1 MDGRFGYSPLDPAL
15 RPPKEFGLSSMR
27 QTVII
32 IPARLGSTRLARKM
46 LLSGTGKPLLQ
57 HTYEAASRAK
67 QADRVI
73 VATDSEEILE
83 AVQKFGGEVQM
94 TLPTHQSGTD
104 RIAEVA
110 AKLTNCELVI
120 NVQGDEPEMSPD
132 VIDQVAEQ
140 LHDQPDVPVSTAAC
154 PIRYEALIHD
164 PSCVKVV
171 MDRHGRALY
180 FSRSPIPF
188 PRQWDATWLQTE
200 PARYFQ
206 HLGIYAYRR
215 SFLLSFAN
223 LPVSVAEQTESLE
236 QLRVLQA
243 GFPIAVARVEAHSKG
258 IDTAEDYAAFVSR
271 HRVVSSQVD

>member
-1 MDGRFGYSPLDPAL
+1 M
-15 RPPKEFGLSSMR
+15 SSKR

-46 LLSGTGKPLLQ
+46 LLDETGKPLLQ
-57 HTYEAASRAK
+57 HTYEAARRARLASR
-67 QADRVI
+67 VM
-73 VATDSEEILE
+73 VATDSEEIFA

-110 AKLTNCELVI
+110 AKLPDCELVI
-120 NVQGDEPEMSPD
+120 NVQGDEPDMAPE
-132 VIDQVAEQ
+132 VIDQVVAQ
-140 LHDQPDVPVSTAAC
+140 LHEQPDVPVATAAC
-154 PIRYEALIHD
+154 PIRQEALIHD

-171 MDRHGRALY
+171 MDRRGRALY

-188 PRQWDATWLQTE
+188 PRHWDASWLQTE

-215 SFLLSFAN
+215 NFLLGFAE
-223 LPVSVAEQTESLE
+223 LPSSVAEQTESLE

-243 GFPIAVARVEAHSKG
+243 GFPIAVACVGAHSKG
-258 IDTAEDYAAFVSR
+258 IDTAEDYAAFVAR
-271 HRVVSSQVD
+271 QRIIGPQAD